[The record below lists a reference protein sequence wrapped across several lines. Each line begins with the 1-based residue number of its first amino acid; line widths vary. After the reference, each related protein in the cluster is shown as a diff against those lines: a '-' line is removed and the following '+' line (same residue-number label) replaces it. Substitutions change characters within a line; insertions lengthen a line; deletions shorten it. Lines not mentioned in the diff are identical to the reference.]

1 MAQHTLKQ
9 QKEQKQGDLLNSAYH
24 CFLNKGFAK
33 TTIDDIVQRAQVAKG
48 TFYLYFHDKE
58 DIMKHLVI
66 QISSQIVIR
75 AYAQTQQQQISD
87 FLPAVLFFIDTI
99 IEYFKSNKDL
109 LKLIERNFSWPL
121 VVEYLSEGNQAEIN
135 AILEELLSYPQMR
148 RLDQD
153 EAFRILY
160 MIVELGG
167 AVCYS
172 SIIEEQP
179 ASIDHLK
186 PTLYRM
192 VEKMLM

>member
-1 MAQHTLKQ
+1 MAQRTLKQ
-9 QKEQKQGDLLNSAYH
+9 QKEQKI
-24 CFLNKGFAK
+24 
-33 TTIDDIVQRAQVAKG
+33 T
-48 TFYLYFHDKE
+48 
-58 DIMKHLVI
+58 
-66 QISSQIVIR
+66 
-75 AYAQTQQQQISD
+75 D

-160 MIVELGG
+160 MIVELVGS
-167 AVCYS
+167 VCYS

>member
-1 MAQHTLKQ
+1 MAQRTLKQ

-33 TTIDDIVQRAQVAKG
+33 TTIDDIVQQARVAKG

-75 AYAQTQQQQISD
+75 AYTQTQQQKISD

-135 AILEELLSYPQMR
+135 AILEELLSYPQMQ
-148 RLDQD
+148 RLDRD

-160 MIVELGG
+160 MIVELVGS
-167 AVCYS
+167 VCYS

-192 VEKMLM
+192 VEKMLK